1 MMKTKGKSTIKSFST
16 TKIKQTIHHQQRIAC
31 QRLHQ
36 NTNMPLVKPLP
47 ADHDEEV
54 TSLAA
59 FFNETLGFCPNSVLT
74 MQRRP
79 AIAKAFIQLNM
90 AVMANHGR
98 VTSDL
103 KRLIG
108 YLTSLTAGCRYCQ
121 AHTIRAAERY
131 GATTDKMEHIWE
143 FRTHPAFTEA
153 ERAALEF
160 AVAASSIPNAVDATI
175 QDALRAH
182 WDDGEIV
189 EILGVIA
196 LFGYLNR
203 WNDSMAT
210 TLEDAAEES
219 GQDWLAGHG
228 WERGKHQ

>member
-1 MMKTKGKSTIKSFST
+1 
-16 TKIKQTIHHQQRIAC
+16 
-31 QRLHQ
+31 
-36 NTNMPLVKPLP
+36 MPFVEPLP
-47 ADHDEEV
+47 QDANDEVRE
-54 TSLAA
+54 LAR

-79 AIAKAFIQLNM
+79 AIAKAFIALNM
-90 AVMANHGR
+90 AVMENQGR
-98 VTSDL
+98 VTSAL

-108 YLTSLTAGCRYCQ
+108 YVSSHAAGCLYCQ

-131 GATTDKMEHIWE
+131 GAETEKMENVWE
-143 FRTHPAFTEA
+143 YRTHPAFSDA
-153 ERAALEF
+153 ERVTLDLAI
-160 AVAASSIPNAVDATI
+160 AASNIPNGVDDELQT
-175 QDALRAH
+175 RMHEH

-210 TLEDAAEES
+210 TMEEGAVES
-219 GQDWLAGHG
+219 GQQWLTSSG
-228 WERGKHQ
+228 WERGKHD